1 MTRQRTL
8 LLHRLMMMAG
18 FAVMVALAIL
28 TVPVDKAAA
37 QQSPAGEAAE
47 LPLEGGR
54 VPGMASGPDASADM
68 WRAIREGGVG
78 RVQTSNPQ
86 AGVMI
91 QSEGDNW
98 RALRNGPLKTYGAW
112 IVLGMIGLLALFFLL
127 RGRIRIASGWS
138 GIMIERFNGIDRFA
152 HWLTATTFV
161 VLAITGLNVMF
172 GRYLLL
178 PLVGAEVFGMITLAG
193 KYAHN
198 YLALP
203 FALGLLLMLVLWI
216 GHNIPNRHDVIWLLK
231 GGGMFSSKSHPPA
244 RKFNAGQKIL
254 FWLVILGGASLV
266 VSGVALMFPFQ
277 TALWASTF
285 GFLGDLGIDVP
296 LAVTPMMEMQLSTLW
311 HGVVALI
318 MIAIILGHIYIGT
331 LGMEGAFSAMGS
343 GKVDLNW
350 AREHHGLWV
359 EEQEGR
365 TSTQPPAGGA
375 RGVAAPAE

>member
-1 MTRQRTL
+1 MIERTL
-8 LLHRLMMMAG
+8 LLRRLVTMVG
-18 FAVMVALAIL
+18 FALMVALATL
-28 TVPVDKAAA
+28 FHQADEAAA
-37 QQSPAGEAAE
+37 QQPAADVPAE
-47 LPLEGGR
+47 LALEGGR
-54 VPGMASGPDASADM
+54 VPGAAIGPQASSDM
-68 WRAIREGGVG
+68 WRAIRDGSVG
-78 RVQTSNPQ
+78 RVQGLNPQ
-86 AGVMI
+86 AGLMI

-98 RALRNGPLKTYGAW
+98 RAIRNGPLKNYGVW
-112 IVLGMIGLLALFFLL
+112 ILLGMIGLLAVFFLL

-138 GIMIERFNGIDRFA
+138 GIMIERFNGLDRFA

-178 PLVGAEVFGMITLAG
+178 PLVGPEAFGTITLAG

-231 GGGMFSSKSHPPA
+231 GGGIFSRNAHVPA

-254 FWLVILGGASLV
+254 FWLVILGGFSLV
-266 VSGVALMFPFQ
+266 LSGIALMFPFQ
-277 TALWASTF
+277 MDLWASTF
-285 GFLGDLGIDVP
+285 GFLGNLGLDVP

-311 HGVVALI
+311 HGVVALV
-318 MIAIILGHIYIGT
+318 MIAVILGHIYIGT
-331 LGMEGAFSAMGS
+331 IGMEGAFSAMGS

-359 EEQEGR
+359 DEEEGR
-365 TSTQPPAGGA
+365 RSTRPPEGGA
-375 RGVAAPAE
+375 EGAAAPAE

>member
-1 MTRQRTL
+1 MFRRQSFFLSSL
-8 LLHRLMMMAG
+8 LWAG
-18 FAVMVALAIL
+18 GLAFAVLLASL
-28 TVPVDKAAA
+28 TLPLEKSFA
-37 QQSPAGEAAE
+37 QTAPAFEAGE

-54 VPGMASGPDASADM
+54 VPGGALGAQATSDM
-68 WRAIREGGVG
+68 WRAIREGTAG
-78 RVQTSNPQ
+78 RVQTLNPQ

-112 IVLGMIGLLALFFLL
+112 LMLGVIGLLALFFLL

-138 GIMIERFNGIDRFA
+138 GIMIDRFNSLDRFA
-152 HWLTATTFV
+152 HWLTATSFV
-161 VLAITGLNVMF
+161 ILAITGLNVMF

-178 PLVGAEVFGMITLAG
+178 PLLGPEVFGTITLAG

-216 GHNIPNRHDVIWLLK
+216 GHNIPNRHDIIWILK
-231 GGGMFSSKSHPPA
+231 GGGIFSRKVHAPA

-254 FWLVILGGASLV
+254 FWAVILGGFSLV
-266 VSGVALMFPFQ
+266 LSGVALMFPFQ
-277 TALWASTF
+277 TALWAGTF
-285 GFLGDLGIDVP
+285 SFLGSLGIEVP
-296 LAVTPMMEMQLSTLW
+296 LAVTPMMEMQLNSLW
-311 HGVVALI
+311 HGIVALV
-318 MIAIILGHIYIGT
+318 MIAMILGHIYIGT
-331 LGMEGAFSAMGS
+331 IGMEGAFSAMGS

-350 AREHHGLWV
+350 AREHHSLWV

-365 TSTQPPAGGA
+365 ASRPPEGGA
-375 RGVAAPAE
+375 EGATAPAE